1 VGAGNEPLSGAPVA
15 AVITGECPN
24 AGEATIRPAARDVAA
39 GWLVGLVELPRLGAL
54 GWGVPLAVC
63 TIVVSSAAA
72 TVFEEL
78 GRPGFVAAD
87 ATPNRTSRVLLFPLL
102 EPLRTAS
109 VGSPIVSQRTPTS
122 GSATASGKS
131 LERGLRTPRTVGSRF
146 GISIYERRIALLQA
160 AVVT

>member
-1 VGAGNEPLSGAPVA
+1 M
-15 AVITGECPN
+15 ITGECTN
-24 AGEATIRPAARDVAA
+24 AGEAAIRPAVGDVAV
-39 GWLVGLVELPRLGAL
+39 GLLVGLVELPRLAL
-54 GWGVPLAVC
+54 GWGVQVAAC

>member
-1 VGAGNEPLSGAPVA
+1 LV
-15 AVITGECPN
+15 
-24 AGEATIRPAARDVAA
+24 D
-39 GWLVGLVELPRLGAL
+39 GWLVGLVELPRLGLL
-54 GWGVPLAVC
+54 GWGVHLTVR

-87 ATPNRTSRVLLFPLL
+87 ATPNRTSRALRFPLS

-122 GSATASGKS
+122 GSATANGKS
-131 LERGLRTPRTVGSRF
+131 RERGLRTPRAVGSRL
-146 GISIYERRIALLQA
+146 GISMYERRIALLQA